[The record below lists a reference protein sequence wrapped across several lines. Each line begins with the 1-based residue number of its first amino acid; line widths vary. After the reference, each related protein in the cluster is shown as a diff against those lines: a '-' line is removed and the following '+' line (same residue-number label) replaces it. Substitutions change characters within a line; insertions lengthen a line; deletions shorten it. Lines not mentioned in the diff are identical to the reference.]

1 MRRTALVYGLPA
13 AIVASAWL
21 RLEEPGAGG
30 SGALWIVLLALAPAL
45 LPSLG
50 LRLFAAGP
58 VVLVATWL
66 ALDRPLGEGG
76 FFPVAWRRF
85 DDGLVRFY
93 DVRVPFSGVEYPEM
107 HGVVLLAIFG
117 FCLVLGLVAAS
128 RRPLPTVLV
137 LLAGAGWPATLL
149 PTGGIVFGAA
159 ILVAALWILA
169 GLRVERPTFALA
181 AGVLVVLVAAGAST
195 SAAVARDGV
204 LAWQRWD
211 PYGAPGAPVSV
222 SYVWDANYGG
232 IDFPKQ
238 KTIVLR
244 ISGTNRSLYWRA
256 TTLDTF
262 TGDRWLE
269 QLDVRV
275 SELAIGELPDDPLLP
290 EEARREDDL
299 VTQDVQVVGL
309 RDAHVIAAS
318 TPVGLDGESLGLV
331 TKYAGGVVELNRSL
345 ERGERYTVSSYAPR
359 PRQADLAQL
368 EADYPQPS
376 ELDRYFRLG
385 RKALPPFGSPGR
397 AEVVAEIFE
406 DDGRNSLS
414 AYEGL
419 SQQAERIA
427 SGARTP
433 YGAVVAIEAWLR
445 TTGGFVYDEQPP
457 SSGGAPPLAYF
468 VVEGRRGYCQQ
479 FAGAMALML
488 RFLGIPARVA
498 AGFTSGSYREGVW
511 TVTDHNAHAWVEVW
525 FPEYGWLTFDP
536 TPGRGEPAGGYSAS
550 SESFNAAA
558 ASRAFEAPT
567 GRGPDPSTG
576 LGQLT
581 LLQEGRARSAP
592 VSVEEGIGAFWLLVL
607 LVAGIGG
614 AIGLAKLGW
623 RRSRYLTS
631 DPRRIAGAARRELAD
646 FLVDQGL
653 TVDASATPENLHQ
666 LVRAQL
672 GIDGRSFAQAVA
684 AARFGPPGGSEAAAA
699 TARIELKRLLHA
711 IRGSLGRPQRLR
723 GFVALRSLRG

>member
-1 MRRTALVYGLPA
+1 MRRTALVYSLPA
-13 AIVASAWL
+13 VIVAAAWL
-21 RLEEPGAGG
+21 RLEEPSGGG
-30 SGALWIVLLALAPAL
+30 SAIWIVLLALAPAL

-50 LRLFAAGP
+50 LRLLVAGP
-58 VVLVATWL
+58 ALLFAMWL

-76 FFPVAWRRF
+76 FFPVAWQRF
-85 DDGLVRFY
+85 DEGIVRFY

-117 FCLVLGLVAAS
+117 FCLGLGLSAAS

-149 PTGGIVFGAA
+149 PSSGLVFGAA

-169 GLRVERPTFALA
+169 CLRIERPTYALA
-181 AGVLVVLVAAGAST
+181 AGLLVVLVAAGAST

-211 PYGAPGAPVSV
+211 PYGGPDSPVGV

-232 IDFPKQ
+232 IDFPKEE
-238 KTIVLR
+238 TTVLR
-244 ISGTNRSLYWRA
+244 ISGTDRSLYWRA
-256 TTLDTF
+256 TTLNRF
-262 TGDRWLE
+262 VEDRWVE

-275 SELAIGELPDDPLLP
+275 SELASGELPNDPLLP
-290 EEARREDDL
+290 EQARNEDAL

-309 RDAHVIAAS
+309 RDEHVIAAS
-318 TPVGLDGESLGLV
+318 TPVGLEGDSLGLV
-331 TKYAGGVVELNRSL
+331 TKYGDGIVELNRSL

-359 PRQADLAQL
+359 PRQVDLTQI
-368 EADYPQPS
+368 EADYPDALEP
-376 ELDRYFRLG
+376 YFRLE
-385 RKALPPFGSPGR
+385 RKLVPEFGSPGR

-406 DDGRNSLS
+406 DDGRHSLS

-419 SQQAERIA
+419 AQQAERIA
-427 SGARTP
+427 RGARTP

-468 VVEGRRGYCQQ
+468 VAEGKRGYCQQ

-498 AGFTSGSYREGVW
+498 AGFTSGRYREGVW

-525 FPEYGWLTFDP
+525 FPGYGWLTFDP
-536 TPGRGEPAGGYSAS
+536 TPGRGALAAGYSAS
-550 SESFNAAA
+550 SESFNVDAAT
-558 ASRAFEAPT
+558 RAFEPTT
-567 GRGPDPSTG
+567 GRGPDPGTG
-576 LGQLT
+576 IGALIQ
-581 LLQEGRARSAP
+581 LQESRGRSAPP
-592 VSVEEGIGAFWLLVL
+592 VSVEEGIGAFWILVGIVSG
-607 LVAGIGG
+607 VAC
-614 AIGLAKLGW
+614 AIGLAKLAW

-653 TVDASATPENLHQ
+653 TVDASATPEDLHQ
-666 LVRAQL
+666 LVRSQL
-672 GIDGRSFAQAVA
+672 GIDGRPFAEAVA
-684 AARFGPPGGSEAAAA
+684 AARFGPPEGSEAAAA
-699 TARIELKRLLHA
+699 ATRIELKRLLHA
-711 IRGSLGRPQRLR
+711 VRGSLGRPQRLR
-723 GFVALRSLRG
+723 GFVTLRSLRA